1 MVHARHPY
9 LRKRRGSKEFLWPFL
24 LIIFIGIII
33 VLAIQLFCNFLDQR
47 EIELKNKIYL
57 YLDQGTATILP
68 WGAIE
73 WTKAYSGQLVLEG
86 DRMEIGPSSRG
97 VLSFYN
103 GTVARLDADLS
114 LEIKKIRAGDD
125 SDQVDLTLDN
135 GRIWLNMVES
145 SEENLNFVVE
155 TDNLRITSYGAIF
168 EVGLSDRESVRVTEG
183 EVLVEVLEPDSN
195 REVVLE
201 QVKVGVGQQV
211 EVTASDLEQMVARQT
226 VSLLE
231 ASDNDWETSD
241 WYAWNS
247 LQDVDPMVYEVEEPG
262 ATPEETITEITPET
276 TTETSTTE
284 TPVDTTTSTTENSV
298 PVIAITFP
306 TENPYAL
313 PVGETLVTIE
323 GTTSA
328 DTVSVTVTNYDEN
341 GTAFAY
347 TLQSYVA
354 GATTWKYNAFYGY
367 GNLRE
372 GRNRFTIVA
381 RNEDGLPSTSL
392 ELIVEVSEGA
402 FTALEEE
409 ETTTTE
415 TLTEDVTM
423 TTDTVPT
430 EDTGAPVS
438 TETTTETTV
447 EPSSTGTVST
457 PSVTLL
463 NDEAAPAAWPYT
475 TGVAEVLIE
484 GTVGPEAVA
493 VYVNDFKLT
502 KFVAGSGS
510 WNYYAKLDFG
520 NYAIGDNFYTVYAE
534 DLAGNRSAAFTF
546 SIYYEAP

>member
-1 MVHARHPY
+1 MSHVRHPS
-9 LRKRRGSKEFLWPFL
+9 LRKKRGSKEFLWPFL
-24 LIIFIGIII
+24 LIIFVGIII
-33 VLAIQLFCNFLDQR
+33 VLAIQLFCNFFDQR

-68 WGAIE
+68 WGATE

-103 GTVARLDADLS
+103 GTVVRLDTDSS
-114 LEIKKIRAGDD
+114 LEIKKIIAGDT
-125 SDQVDLTLDN
+125 SDELDLTLQN

-145 SEENLNFVVE
+145 SEQNLNFVVE

-168 EVGLSDRESVRVTEG
+168 EIGLSDRESVRVTEG
-183 EVLVEVLEPDSN
+183 EVLVEVLEPESN

-211 EVTASDLEQMVARQT
+211 DITASDLEQMVARQP

-231 ASDNDWETSD
+231 ANDNDWETSD
-241 WYAWNS
+241 WYVWNS
-247 LQDVDPMVYEVEEPG
+247 SQDVDPTVYEVTEPV
-262 ATPEETITEITPET
+262 ATPEEA
-276 TTETSTTE
+276 TSTTE
-284 TPVDTTTSTTENSV
+284 TPVETTEPVVENTV

-306 TENPYAL
+306 TENPYTL
-313 PVGETLVTIE
+313 PAGETLVTIE
-323 GTTSA
+323 GTASA
-328 DTVSVTVTNYDEN
+328 STASVTVTNYDEN
-341 GTAFAY
+341 GVASAY

-381 RNEDGLPSTSL
+381 RNEDDLPSTSL
-392 ELIVEVSEGA
+392 ELIVEVPEGA

-409 ETTTTE
+409 AEAAAEAET
-415 TLTEDVTM
+415 
-423 TTDTVPT
+423 
-430 EDTGAPVS
+430 
-438 TETTTETTV
+438 TETTTEDVTTEDTSTEEPATEDTTV
-447 EPSSTGTVST
+447 PASTGVVST
-457 PSVTLL
+457 PFVTLL
-463 NDEAAPAAWPYT
+463 NDEAAPGTWPYT
-475 TGVAEVLIE
+475 TTAVEVLIE

-502 KFVAGSGS
+502 KFVAGSGA

-520 NYAIGDNFYTVYAE
+520 NYKIGDNSYTVYAE
-534 DLAGNRSAAFTF
+534 DAAGNRSAWLTF

>member
-1 MVHARHPY
+1 MSHVRHPY
-9 LRKRRGSKEFLWPFL
+9 LRKKRGSKEFLWPFL

-68 WGAIE
+68 WGATE

-97 VLSFYN
+97 VLTFYN
-103 GTVARLDADLS
+103 GTVARLDADSS
-114 LEIKKIRAGDD
+114 LEIKKIIAGDN
-125 SDQVDLTLDN
+125 SDELDLTLQN
-135 GRIWLNMVES
+135 GRLWLNMVES
-145 SEENLNFVVE
+145 SEQNLNFVVE

-168 EVGLSDRESVRVTEG
+168 EIGLSDRESVRVTEG
-183 EVLVEVLEPDSN
+183 EVLVEVLEPDSD

-211 EVTASDLEQMVARQT
+211 EITANDLEQMVARQP

-231 ASDNDWETSD
+231 ALDNDWETSD
-241 WYAWNS
+241 WYAWNAS
-247 LQDVDPMVYEVEEPG
+247 QDMDPTVYEVEEPMSTTEIPTE
-262 ATPEETITEITPET
+262 TPE
-276 TTETSTTE
+276 TTETSTTPIE
-284 TPVDTTTSTTENSV
+284 TPAEETANAV
-298 PVIAITFP
+298 PMIAITFP

-313 PVGETLVTIE
+313 PAGETSVTIE

-341 GTAFAY
+341 GVASAY

-354 GATTWKYNAFYGY
+354 GAMTWKYNAFYGY

-381 RNEDGLPSTSL
+381 RNEDDLPSTSL
-392 ELIVEVSEGA
+392 ELIVEVEVGA

-409 ETTTTE
+409 ETTTEDTGTE
-415 TLTEDVTM
+415 E
-423 TTDTVPT
+423 PAT
-430 EDTGAPVS
+430 EDTIVP
-438 TETTTETTV
+438 E
-447 EPSSTGTVST
+447 STGVVST

-463 NDEAAPAAWPYT
+463 NDESAPVAWPYT
-475 TGVAEVLIE
+475 TTAAEVLIE

-520 NYAIGDNFYTVYAE
+520 NYKVGDNPYTVYAE
-534 DLAGNRSAAFTF
+534 DSAGNRSAEFTF

>member
-24 LIIFIGIII
+24 LIIFVGIII

-68 WGAIE
+68 WGATE

-86 DRMEIGPSSRG
+86 DRLGLGRSSRG
-97 VLSFYN
+97 VLTFYN
-103 GTVARLDADLS
+103 GTVGRLDADSS
-114 LEIKKIRAGDD
+114 LEINKIIAGDD
-125 SDQVDLTLDN
+125 SDQVNLTLQN

-145 SEENLNFVVE
+145 AEQNLNFVVE
-155 TDNLRITSYGAIF
+155 TDNLRITSYRAIF
-168 EVGLSDRESVRVTEG
+168 EVELSDLENVRVTEG
-183 EVLVEVLEPDSN
+183 EVLVEVFEPDSD
-195 REVVLE
+195 RKVVLE

-211 EVTASDLEQMVARQT
+211 EITASDLEKMVARESI
-226 VSLLE
+226 SLLE
-231 ASDNDWETSD
+231 AVDNEWEVSD
-241 WYAWNS
+241 WYVWNS
-247 LQDVDPMVYEVEEPG
+247 SQDMDPTVYEVEESIP
-262 ATPEETITEITPET
+262 TTETTEITEEIPT
-276 TTETSTTE
+276 TDVE
-284 TPVDTTTSTTENSV
+284 TPVETIEPVVENAV

-306 TENPYAL
+306 TDNPYTL
-313 PVGETLVTIE
+313 PTGETSVTIE
-323 GTTSA
+323 GTASA

-341 GTAFAY
+341 GVASAY

-372 GRNRFTIVA
+372 GRNRFMIVA
-381 RNEDGLPSTSL
+381 RNEEDLPSTSI
-392 ELIVEVSEGA
+392 ELIVEVPEGA

-409 ETTTTE
+409 EVTETPVEDETTTIE
-415 TLTEDVTM
+415 VSPE
-423 TTDTVPT
+423 TVPT
-430 EDTGAPVS
+430 E
-438 TETTTETTV
+438 ETPI
-447 EPSSTGTVST
+447 EPALNGVVGT

-463 NDEAAPAAWPYT
+463 NDESAPAAWPYT
-475 TGVAEVLIE
+475 TSAAEVLIE
-484 GTVGPEAVA
+484 GTVGLEAVA

-502 KFVAGSGS
+502 KFVVGSGS

-520 NYAIGDNFYTVYAE
+520 NYKIGDNSYTVYAE
-534 DLAGNRSAAFTF
+534 DSDGNRSAAFTF